1 MSQCKGIPSNS
12 PWPKLPL
19 GHLHGL
25 TDMEVAPGVETNHEN
40 HGERVA
46 PRTRRP
52 HQEHKGENN
61 FNFIQIN
68 INRARQVTYDLAS
81 YVCNI

>member
-12 PWPKLPL
+12 PWPNE
-19 GHLHGL
+19 HGGG
-25 TDMEVAPGVETNHEN
+25 PGGGDKETNHEN
-40 HGERVA
+40 SKSNDGERVA

-61 FNFIQIN
+61 FNLIQIN
-68 INRARQVTYDLAS
+68 LNRADRRHM
-81 YVCNI
+81 I